1 MTSDTRRYAS
11 TELWAADLIKKSC
24 ENHGNEMQ
32 TTKQKVADVSLDM
45 AKGPLTFVGNL
56 LKIAVSKLME

>member
-45 AKGPLTFVGNL
+45 VKGTLTAVGNL
-56 LKIAVSKLME
+56 LKIAVIKLLE